1 MSNFLAIATVTATL
15 SQVLQS
21 AVEADVFG
29 SRVTTV
35 RPDNAGQNT
44 AEAKVNVYLY
54 QVTSNTALRNIDLPT
69 RRPDGSVA
77 QRPRAAID
85 LHFLLTFYG
94 EELNLIPQRLLG
106 SAVRTLHSKPILT
119 RQQIRDT
126 ISSQAF
132 SFLAES
138 DLADEVELVKFT
150 PLPLSLE
157 EMSKLWSVLF
167 QTPYTLSTAYQ
178 GTVVIIE
185 GEETPPQVL
194 PVQEPKIYVMPFR
207 QPIIEKVE
215 AQPGAGQPAVDQPI
229 VADSTLVL
237 RGKQLQ
243 GDFTLV
249 RIAGKEARP
258 LAQNVSNNLISVQL
272 PAGLQAGV
280 QGVQV
285 IQQLA
290 LGDPPAPHNGFESN
304 VAPFVLHPKIIAI
317 DSSQIGADGT
327 GMFTGN
333 ITIQLN
339 PKVGSGQRVAVRL
352 VNETPATGQINSY
365 LFIAA
370 SRAADSD
377 MVSVSIGG
385 VRAATYLVRV
395 LVDGA
400 ESALDKEKGRVTFV
414 TFV

>member
-15 SQVLQS
+15 SQVIQS
-21 AVEADVFG
+21 AVEVDVFG
-29 SRVTTV
+29 ARVTTI

-54 QVTSNTALRNIDLPT
+54 QITSNTALRNIDLPT
-69 RRPDGSVA
+69 RRSDGSIM
-77 QRPRAAID
+77 QRPQAAID
-85 LHFLLTFYG
+85 LHYLLTFYG
-94 EELNLIPQRLLG
+94 DETNLIPQRLLG
-106 SAVRTLHSKPILT
+106 SAVRTLHSKPLLT

-138 DLADEVELVKFT
+138 NLAEEIELVKFT

-167 QTPYTLSTAYQ
+167 QTPYTLSTAYH

-185 GEETPPQVL
+185 GDETPQQAL

-215 AQPGAGQPAVDQPI
+215 AQAIASQPSVDQPI

-243 GDFTLV
+243 GDYTLV

-258 LAQNVSNNLISVQL
+258 LTDNVSNTLISVQL
-272 PAGLQAGV
+272 PEGLQAGV

-290 LGDPPAPHNGFESN
+290 LGDPAAPHNGFESN

-317 DSSQIGADGT
+317 DSSQIQADSNGVFSGT
-327 GMFTGN
+327 
-333 ITIQLN
+333 IVIQLN
-339 PKVGSGQRVAVRL
+339 PEVGSRQRVAVRL
-352 VNETPATGQINSY
+352 VNETPDAGQINSY
-365 LFIAA
+365 LFLAA
-370 SRAADSD
+370 SRTADSD
-377 MVSVSIGG
+377 TINVSING
-385 VRAATYLVRV
+385 VRAATYFVYV

-400 ESALDKEKGRVTFV
+400 ESVLDKDKDRLTFA
-414 TFV
+414 